1 MKNIITFIIL
11 FSFQNAVLASD
22 CTEYLS
28 KIYTQNY
35 NSTITITSQ
44 KESLDKYENNIN
56 NQYISSIIY
65 GKGYFKQE
73 HKRKQKITYLCTLKD
88 YNTITWGYVLPR

>member
-1 MKNIITFIIL
+1 MKNIITFIVL

-56 NQYISSIIY
+56 NQHISSIIY

-73 HKRKQKITYLCTLKD
+73 NKRKQKITYLCTLKD

>member
-1 MKNIITFIIL
+1 MKNIITFIVL

-56 NQYISSIIY
+56 NQHISSIIY